1 MRPSQQKNRM
11 RGRGRKQPNPMSR
24 NFESNGPDVKIRGN
38 AAHVAEKYMALARDA
53 SSAGDSVMAENYL
66 QHAEHYNRIVSAA
79 AANNARNDEQAAS
92 GRGPQP
98 EISSENSEQVEAA
111 EANGEAQPNREGRG
125 PRQSRNNRNR
135 GRSGRRGENGE
146 DINSANAGES
156 NAEVSDGDGG
166 EEANARP
173 DRESRGRRRPK
184 KSEQS
189 AMNGQSEGEATDA
202 DGDAEELKANS
213 AKPDIS
219 SDAAE
224 LPGSLIGVGAE
235 PAPNPNPNSD
245 D

>member
-98 EISSENSEQVEAA
+98 EISSENNEQVEAA
-111 EANGEAQPNREGRG
+111 EANGDAQPNRDGRG

-135 GRSGRRGENGE
+135 GRSGRRTENGE
-146 DINSANAGES
+146 DINAANAEES
-156 NAEVSDGDGG
+156 NTEVSEGDGG

-173 DRESRGRRRPK
+173 DRESRGRKRPK
-184 KSEQS
+184 KSDQS
-189 AMNGQSEGEATDA
+189 AMNGQSEGETIEAGSDSN
-202 DGDAEELKANS
+202 DQAEAPS
-213 AKPDIS
+213 KPDIS
-219 SDAAE
+219 SDAAK
-224 LPGSLIGVGAE
+224 LPGSLLGVGGE
-235 PAPNPNPNSD
+235 PAPTPNPNSD